1 MGHIFVNQY
10 FQLIN
15 SGENVDV
22 LAIGDSWFHYPNNN
36 LVPPLY
42 GVLEQP
48 TLYVLGDNGA
58 RADELCAGSWF
69 ANFTRMLTDYPTIKL
84 VCTSAGGNDFAGV
97 GDLDDK
103 ILKADC
109 SAATSAEQ
117 CFRTGQPGG
126 VFAAVVASYRTLLD
140 AVSAMHPGLPVLLH
154 NYDYAIPDGRTLPGM
169 RSWLKLPMDN
179 CRVPT
184 AGAPLG
190 GIRRE
195 IVRILIDHFTL
206 ALDALEAAYTGGTKA
221 RAELV
226 WTAGTLGNAEW
237 ANELHPKPRAFN
249 RLGREGWRTP
259 ARRAVGLPD

>member
-22 LAIGDSWFHYPNNN
+22 LALGDSWFHYPFNN
-36 LVPPLY
+36 LIPPLH
-42 GVLEQP
+42 VSLEQP
-48 TLYVLGDNGA
+48 TIYVIGDSGA
-58 RADELCAGSWF
+58 RADELCKGSWF
-69 ANFTRMLTDYPTIKL
+69 ANFSKMLADYPSIKL
-84 VCTSAGGNDFAGV
+84 VCLSAGGNDFAGI

-103 ILKADC
+103 ILQPDC
-109 SAATSAEQ
+109 SAAATAEQ
-117 CFRTGQPGG
+117 CFRPGQPDG
-126 VFAAVVASYRTLLD
+126 VFAAVETSYRVLLD
-140 AVSAMHPGLPVLLH
+140 TVSAMRPGLPVLLH

-179 CRVPT
+179 CRVPM

-195 IVRILIDHFTL
+195 IVRTLIDHFTL
-206 ALDALEAAYTGGTKA
+206 SLDALETAYAGGTKA

-226 WTAGTLGNAEW
+226 WTAGLLGNTDW
-237 ANELHPKPRAFN
+237 ANELHPKPGAFN

-259 ARRAVGLPD
+259 ARRAFGLPV